1 MLIGCQNL
9 GAGGRGLRG
18 WGVCER
24 SFISKFSCFAAR
36 RFFALFWSNPTVVG
50 GKTVST
56 PTPST
61 SATPPLPSPAP
72 GLKCKVSWGILQIRT
87 NQKIRRWRSL
97 ARVNRAKLSSEIS
110 EVSWVQFNHVESSS
124 AVSRFLKE
132 WTIHMAQCK
141 VHSHCIGDE
150 NAYFVSLKSIPVP
163 FVIHSSGKCEYHSQA
178 ELATFYNQ

>member
-1 MLIGCQNL
+1 MEQ
-9 GAGGRGLRG
+9 R
-18 WGVCER
+18 
-24 SFISKFSCFAAR
+24 
-36 RFFALFWSNPTVVG
+36 
-50 GKTVST
+50 
-56 PTPST
+56 
-61 SATPPLPSPAP
+61 SPAP

-132 WTIHMAQCK
+132 WTIHMAQCIAMWPK

-178 ELATFYNQ
+178 GLTNSSAHTYISKFSLATWLSCILPSLRRCWL